1 MSKQPTRTI
10 KVDTLARVEGEGALY
25 VKLKGDQVQDVKL
38 KIYEPPRF
46 FEAFLRGRHF
56 SEIPD
61 IVARI
66 CGICPIA
73 YQMSAVH
80 AIERALGV
88 AIDPS
93 VRMLRR
99 LFYCGEW
106 IESHALHVYMLHAPD
121 FLGYPDAIAMARD
134 HQAIV
139 QQGLRLKKAG
149 NRIVALMGG
158 REIHPVSAAVGG
170 FYKAP
175 SKSAL
180 KELVDELKWALD
192 ASLATARWVSGLDF
206 PDFEQD
212 YEFVSLSHPDEY
224 PFNEGRI
231 VSNRGLDI
239 DASEYEENFTEQH
252 VQHSNALHSVLR
264 GRGSYMV
271 GPMARFNLN
280 FDKLPDVAQQAAR
293 DCGLQA
299 PCRNPF
305 RSIVV
310 RAIELVFAC
319 HEALRV
325 IHEYEPPAAPRAQ
338 ACARASTGQAATE
351 APRGL
356 LYHRYELDQ
365 DGLIVSAKI
374 VPPTSQNQKRIE
386 EDLWHF
392 VSQIA
397 TRPTEEITW
406 KCEQAVRNY
415 DPCISCATHFLRL
428 HRGARLD
435 VALRIIG
442 CGNIDRG
449 DDAAGVLVARRLHA
463 LGVETHAV
471 EIPAVEITEHSGESF
486 SLMDSWA
493 GCEHVILVDATAPSG
508 KPGQIQ
514 VWNALVDRLPEDV
527 FPIFHACFR
536 RARSGRIGAHHEPLA
551 ADPADLRH

>member
-1 MSKQPTRTI
+1 VSKQQTRTI
-10 KVDTLARVEGEGALY
+10 KVDVLARVEGEGALY

-56 SEIPD
+56 SELPD

-80 AIERALGV
+80 AVEQALGV

-93 VRMLRR
+93 VRLLRR

-106 IESHALHVYMLHAPD
+106 IESHTLHVYMLHAPD

-134 HQAIV
+134 HKEIV

-170 FYKAP
+170 FYKVP

-192 ASLATARWVSGLDF
+192 ASLATARWVSGFEF

-212 YEFVSLSHPDEY
+212 YEFVSLAHPEEY

-231 VSNRGLDI
+231 VSNRGLHI
-239 DASEYEENFTEQH
+239 DASEYEQNFTEQH

-264 GRGSYMV
+264 GDSYMV

-280 FDKLPDVAQQAAR
+280 FDKLPEVARQAVR
-293 DCGLQA
+293 DCRLQV
-299 PCRNPF
+299 PCYNPF

-310 RAIELVFAC
+310 RAIELIFAC

-325 IHEYEPPAAPRAQ
+325 IREYEPPSVPRTQVSVRVA
-338 ACARASTGQAATE
+338 TGRAATE

-356 LYHRYELDQ
+356 LYHRYQIDQ
-365 DGLIVSAKI
+365 DGLITSAKI
-374 VPPTSQNQKRIE
+374 VPPTSQNQKQIE
-386 EDLWHF
+386 EDLRF
-392 VSQIA
+392 LVSRVA
-397 TRPTEEITW
+397 ARPTEEITW

-428 HRGARLD
+428 HLERD
-435 VALRIIG
+435 
-442 CGNIDRG
+442 
-449 DDAAGVLVARRLHA
+449 
-463 LGVETHAV
+463 
-471 EIPAVEITEHSGESF
+471 
-486 SLMDSWA
+486 
-493 GCEHVILVDATAPSG
+493 
-508 KPGQIQ
+508 
-514 VWNALVDRLPEDV
+514 
-527 FPIFHACFR
+527 
-536 RARSGRIGAHHEPLA
+536 
-551 ADPADLRH
+551 